1 MKTNNTLFNIFLNR
15 FWILFANY
23 LYQIIVIMNT
33 RQKKVKNELVL
44 NVLDQ
49 KQISAITFILGT
61 FLSSIHELV

>member
-15 FWILFANY
+15 FWISFANY